1 MGPKKADTAALSETA
16 RKTRKID
23 RILEDVYGRPGPVSD
38 HSDPLRSLV
47 RTILSQNTSDH
58 NSGLAFAALE
68 KRFPAAAPEPP
79 GAGIA
84 L

>member
-1 MGPKKADTAALSETA
+1 
-16 RKTRKID
+16 
-23 RILEDVYGRPGPVSD
+23 
-38 HSDPLRSLV
+38 
-47 RTILSQNTSDH
+47 LSQNTSDH